1 MSKTDVSYTEAQYLV
16 TIIKPSLW
24 RKMYGNCEGI
34 HLRVAGFGHLR
45 GAARAGVLFQLTLY
59 KIPTVYVAYACL
71 KPISLIWK
79 FNI

>member
-1 MSKTDVSYTEAQYLV
+1 MSKTDVSYTEAQYLA

-45 GAARAGVLFQLTLY
+45 GAARAGSY
-59 KIPTVYVAYACL
+59 
-71 KPISLIWK
+71 
-79 FNI
+79 FN